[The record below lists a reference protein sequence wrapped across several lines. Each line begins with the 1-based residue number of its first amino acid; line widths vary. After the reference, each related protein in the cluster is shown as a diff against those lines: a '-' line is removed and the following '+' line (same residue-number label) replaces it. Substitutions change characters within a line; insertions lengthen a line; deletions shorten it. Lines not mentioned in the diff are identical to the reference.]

1 MTTDESVLLVLLA
14 FVVVDRLFCEFF
26 FCVCL
31 YNILTAIGFFH
42 YNLQFCLCVFSFA
55 FQCVCFADERYTN
68 IYDFCSFL
76 FHSNAV

>member
-14 FVVVDRLFCEFF
+14 FVVVDRLFCEFL
-26 FCVCL
+26 CV
-31 YNILTAIGFFH
+31 YNILTAIGFFFITI
-42 YNLQFCLCVFSFA
+42 YSCLCVFSFA
-55 FQCVCFADERYTN
+55 FQCVCFADERYIN

>member
-14 FVVVDRLFCEFF
+14 FVVVDRLFCEFL
-26 FCVCL
+26 CV
-31 YNILTAIGFFH
+31 YNILTAIGFFFH

-55 FQCVCFADERYTN
+55 FQCVCFADERYIN